1 MRQTGKEKM
10 MLDKM
15 YKNKNDGRL
24 MTGHEMHE
32 YYLDCLA
39 ADLIID
45 YGFADFIDGATCS
58 GTGMYKE
65 MTAFEAAADVV
76 QNSLYFKLIDYTD
89 HEPGKESDGGGYA
102 TGYIYKKFES
112 GWGYRPW
119 TTGDY
124 CPECRSFSCSGCWE
138 WREIAAAAA
147 VEEVTDWPNK
157 NRSIVE
163 VQWL

>member
-102 TGYIYKKFES
+102 TGYIYKKFEEN
-112 GWGYRPW
+112 WGVRPW

-124 CPECRSFSCSGCWE
+124 CPECRSFSCSDCWE
-138 WREIAAAAA
+138 WRPVTRTTAALQIVDMLEDGYR
-147 VEEVTDWPNK
+147 VE
-157 NRSIVE
+157 E